1 MENNIKIIF
10 QNEDREIL
18 LNILQPD
25 LAQVIHIIVSENLV
39 VSKENVLIESDNQEF
54 DKDEFLDILV
64 TVYDEFSEEISKFF
78 VNIKEELKTYYES
91 EELSEEIIKRIKN
104 EADY

>member
-64 TVYDEFSEEISKFF
+64 TVYDEFS
-78 VNIKEELKTYYES
+78 
-91 EELSEEIIKRIKN
+91 
-104 EADY
+104 

>member
-10 QNEDREIL
+10 HNEEREIL

-78 VNIKEELKTYYES
+78 VNIKEEIKTYYES

>member
-78 VNIKEELKTYYES
+78 VNIKEEIKTYYES

>member
-39 VSKENVLIESDNQEF
+39 VSKENILIESDNQEF

-78 VNIKEELKTYYES
+78 VNIKEEIKTYYES

>member
-39 VSKENVLIESDNQEF
+39 VSKENELIESDNQEF

-78 VNIKEELKTYYES
+78 VNIKEEIKTYYES
-91 EELSEEIIKRIKN
+91 EELSDEIIKRKKI